1 MYILKLVVSS
11 RYTPFGNY
19 TLRTY
24 TFTNR
29 FPTGKKRKDYAHRV
43 QVDRDAELKF
53 PKRPDISPILELKS
67 FRGVRSDSNLSPFAF
82 SMESNYGGK
91 SGSVKA

>member
-1 MYILKLVVSS
+1 MYIVKLVVSP

-24 TFTNR
+24 TSTNR

-43 QVDRDAELKF
+43 QVDRDAT
-53 PKRPDISPILELKS
+53 
-67 FRGVRSDSNLSPFAF
+67 
-82 SMESNYGGK
+82 
-91 SGSVKA
+91 VKDTKCQT